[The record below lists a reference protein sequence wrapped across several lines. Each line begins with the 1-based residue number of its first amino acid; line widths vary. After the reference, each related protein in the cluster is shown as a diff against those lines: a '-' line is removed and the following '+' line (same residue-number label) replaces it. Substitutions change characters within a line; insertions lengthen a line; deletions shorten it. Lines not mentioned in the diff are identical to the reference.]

1 MSSPNNN
8 NNNNTTTT
16 TTTSPSQSSPTLTS
30 VASNST
36 TTTTTTTET
45 TTPKL
50 QFVVRSKTNAYQ
62 EIGQQYG
69 KNLNLPSYSN
79 GDCRHVEYSKD
90 GTLIAYVNLNEIV
103 ICNSDGGSVHSVI
116 NRPNVGMISFSPQNS
131 FLLTWERMSEYNNNE
146 NNLIV
151 WDIKQASILYKT
163 SQKYCNQENWPLIK
177 WTDDEVLAGKLI
189 SNEVHFFNGRSIGV
203 LAKKIK
209 LQDISSFEFAPAAN
223 GGPYKIATF
232 VPEKGSTPGS
242 ARIYSYPTVNE
253 YCSHLKFFKASEAK
267 VLWNKKGN
275 AILVHTFTDTDK
287 SGKSY
292 YGETGLWFLS
302 QDGSSFNLNIKGPIH
317 DVQWS
322 PTLDQFMVCYGN
334 MPSQTTL
341 FNLKGEPLVDFGLNP
356 RNTIRF
362 SPNGQLLCLGG
373 FGNLQGDMD
382 FWDLT
387 RYKRICGTQSH
398 CAIYTEWSA
407 DSVHFMTA
415 VLSPRIRVDNG
426 VKIIKYDNTIVY
438 QENIPELYQASWRPL
453 NPLVFPNERIV
464 YPSMQQQKESSPQ
477 PQKYTPPS
485 LRNMQAA
492 PPVVTS
498 PPAMGAPLP
507 SGFKVYLASAKSS
520 STFKPKQK
528 PSTPSTN
535 NTTSTTTTTKPAAD
549 EPKRELTPIEKKI
562 RNVERKLK
570 EVEVLKEKL
579 NSGEFIPPT
588 AIEKINNEQKFLEEL
603 RKLQSEL

>member
-1 MSSPNNN
+1 MSTPSE
-8 NNNNTTTT
+8 TTT
-16 TTTSPSQSSPTLTS
+16 TTTS
-30 VASNST
+30 A
-36 TTTTTTTET
+36 
-45 TTPKL
+45 PKL
-50 QFVVRSKTNAYQ
+50 QLVVRSKTTAYQ
-62 EIGQQYG
+62 ETSNGYG
-69 KNLNLPSYSN
+69 KNLTLPSFTN

-90 GTLIAYVNLNEIV
+90 GTLIAYVNINEII
-103 ICNSDGGSVHSVI
+103 ICSSIDGSVHSKI
-116 NRPNVGMISFSPQNS
+116 ERPNVGMISFSPQNS

-151 WDIKQASILYKT
+151 WDIKTKQILYKS

-177 WTDDEVLAGKLI
+177 WTDDEVLAGKLNQ
-189 SNEVHFFNGRSIGV
+189 NEVHFFNGRSIGV

-209 LQDISSFEFAPAAN
+209 LADISSFDFAPGNA
-223 GGPYKIATF
+223 PYKVATF

-242 ARIYSYPTVNE
+242 ARIYVYPTVNE
-253 YCSHLKFFKASEAK
+253 HVSHLTFFKASEAK

-362 SPNGQLLCLGG
+362 SPNGKLLCLGG

-387 RYKRICGTQSH
+387 RYRKICSTQSH
-398 CAIYTEWSA
+398 CAVFTEWAA
-407 DSVHFMTA
+407 DSIHFMTA

-426 VKIIKYDNTIVY
+426 IKIQRYDNTVVY
-438 QENIPELYQASWRPL
+438 KEDIPELYQALWRPL
-453 NPLVFPNERIV
+453 NPLSFPNDKII
-464 YPSMQQQKESSPQ
+464 YPSVQQKEASPQ
-477 PQKYTPPS
+477 PTKYTPPS
-485 LRNMQAA
+485 LRNQQVASSAA
-492 PPVVTS
+492 SPIRS
-498 PPAMGAPLP
+498 PPGMELP
-507 SGFKVYLASAKSS
+507 PPPPGFKVYLTVNNKSAP
-520 STFKPKQK
+520 KPKQPK
-528 PSTPSTN
+528 GSN
-535 NTTSTTTTTKPAAD
+535 NTTTTTTTSPKPQSD
-549 EPKRELTPIEKKI
+549 EPKRELTPVEKKI
-562 RNVERKLK
+562 RSVERKLK
-570 EVEVLKEKL
+570 EVEILKDKL

-588 AIEKINNEQKFLEEL
+588 AIEKINNESKFLEEL
-603 RKLQSEL
+603 RQLQQQL